1 MSFKHDCDCAEP
13 SSVYT
18 RNDDVIALSALLLE
32 TNVFFTRVSAER
44 DTQHG
49 EESAT
54 KRCVLRKRSRESLF
68 PFSRKTLIYFTIF
81 IQMQHAQLAK
91 VMKQSQVVISFSIP
105 FSFNL

>member
-1 MSFKHDCDCAEP
+1 MSVTETRDYDCAEP
-13 SSVYT
+13 SGVYT

-54 KRCVLRKRSRESLF
+54 KRCVLRKRSRESLL
-68 PFSRKTLIYFTIF
+68 PSSRETPIYYTIF
-81 IQMQHAQLAK
+81 IQMQHAACY
-91 VMKQSQVVISFSIP
+91 SREAITIRDIF
-105 FSFNL
+105 